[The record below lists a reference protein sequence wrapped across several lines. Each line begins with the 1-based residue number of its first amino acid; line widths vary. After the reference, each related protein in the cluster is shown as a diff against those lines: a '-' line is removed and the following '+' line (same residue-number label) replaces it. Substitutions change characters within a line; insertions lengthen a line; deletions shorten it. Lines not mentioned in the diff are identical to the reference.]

1 MAAAGL
7 DSAEVRTDMPTL
19 ENVFVVTSRKLGE
32 EIHALPF
39 PHRRDH
45 HRLHGQ
51 VAIGAR
57 GLTKEFG
64 GFSAVRHVDVQIRY
78 GEIYGLLGANGA
90 GKTTTIKMLC
100 GLLEPSAG
108 EVELAGEKGSLRTS
122 EIRQRIGYMSQ
133 KFSLYNDLTIEEN
146 LDFFA
151 GVYQVP
157 VKNCETKKHWVLSF
171 AGLE

>member
-1 MAAAGL
+1 
-7 DSAEVRTDMPTL
+7 
-19 ENVFVVTSRKLGE
+19 LGE
-32 EIHALPF
+32 EIHAVPF

-100 GLLEPSAG
+100 GLLEPSGGEMALAGQAGGVRSG
-108 EVELAGEKGSLRTS
+108 EVKGRLRADAAAWSFLGILRRGRYLA
-122 EIRQRIGYMSQ
+122 
-133 KFSLYNDLTIEEN
+133 
-146 LDFFA
+146 
-151 GVYQVP
+151 
-157 VKNCETKKHWVLSF
+157 
-171 AGLE
+171 